1 MNVRMIKGLAV
12 LGAVFVLS
20 ACESTS
26 GVKDDPGAPQ
36 GTSAEQAGQSESE
49 VTATG
54 TGPGT
59 GFQGNPLDDPASLLS
74 NRTVYFEYDS
84 SEITGPD
91 RPVIEAHGRYLAD
104 NPGASVTLEGHADER
119 GSREYNLALGERRAN
134 AVRQLMTLLGAA
146 GSQIRV
152 VSYGEERPAAEGH
165 DESAWSLNR
174 RVEIIYRTR

>member
-1 MNVRMIKGLAV
+1 MNVRMIKGLTV
-12 LGAVFVLS
+12 LGAVFLLS

-36 GTSAEQAGQSESE
+36 EVPPAETSPADGGA
-49 VTATG
+49 TTTG
-54 TGPGT
+54 TGPGQ

-84 SEITGPD
+84 ADITGPD

-104 NPGASVTLEGHADER
+104 NPSASVTLEGHADER
-119 GSREYNLALGERRAN
+119 GSREYNLALGEGRAN
-134 AVRQLMTLLGAA
+134 AVRQLMTLLGAS
-146 GSQIRV
+146 GSQIRG
-152 VSYGEERPAAEGH
+152 VSYGEERPAVEGH
-165 DESAWSLNR
+165 DESSWSRNR